1 MKTLKYSLFILFA
14 ALTVTACDDDTAT
27 TPEFA
32 LSTAQWSFDNVEG
45 RQRMIVSAPGAWTL
59 TGVPDWMTVTPTEAE
74 GPREI
79 TIVYMANE
87 TGAPRTAALSVTCN
101 DESLTIRIEQKE

>member
-1 MKTLKYSLFILFA
+1 MKKLKYSLFILFA
-14 ALTVTACDDDTAT
+14 ALAAACDDDKAATA
-27 TPEFA
+27 EFA
-32 LSTAQWSFDNVEG
+32 LSTDRWSFENAEG

-79 TIVYMANE
+79 TIAYTANE
-87 TGAPRTAALSVTCN
+87 TGATRTAALSVTCN
-101 DESLTIRIEQKE
+101 GESLTIRIEQRE

>member
-1 MKTLKYSLFILFA
+1 MKKLKYSLFILFA
-14 ALTVTACDDDTAT
+14 ALAATACDDDTAAT
-27 TPEFA
+27 AEFA
-32 LSTAQWSFDNVEG
+32 LSTDQWSFDNVEG

-59 TGVPDWMTVTPTEAE
+59 TGVPDWLTVTPTEAE

-79 TIVYMANE
+79 TIAYTANA

-101 DESLTIRIEQKE
+101 GESLTITIEQKE